1 MAPEASKLL
10 CNLIGL
16 LLNSP
21 NRSIAMAYFVK
32 GKFFLGLITKPDERE
47 LLGDLPL

>member
-1 MAPEASKLL
+1 MTLEASELL

-16 LLNSP
+16 LLISP
-21 NRSIAMAYFVK
+21 NRSTAMAYFVK
-32 GKFFLGLITKPDERE
+32 GKFFLGLITKPNELE